1 VHAGVE
7 FDVLLAAC
15 LLDPE
20 KWTEGRA
27 GKQRVLDPQCQ
38 QHQALPAMV
47 REVLNCS
54 LPDMAAALQ
63 AEHEAAQ
70 GLLAPRQQEQQQVP
84 AAGAAAVSLPA
95 KGSRRRR
102 RTTAAVTAAAAEQ
115 AAAPAHL
122 TLQQPTAAEQQQQQ
136 FVALPAD
143 VWCSAAEAWASH
155 ALRGA
160 FLQQLR
166 QLGDGGAL
174 LSLLRDV
181 EVPVQAVL
189 SSMEMAGIGVDR
201 EALEQQQRELQVSSL
216 DRSSVQ
222 QRLCNRNS
230 IARRCV

>member
-47 REVLNCS
+47 QEVLNCT
-54 LPDMAAALQ
+54 LPDMAAALH

-70 GLLAPRQQEQQQVP
+70 RPLVSQQQEQQQVP
-84 AAGAAAVSLPA
+84 QAAAAALGTAA
-95 KGSRRRR
+95 KSSRRRR
-102 RTTAAVTAAAAEQ
+102 RTTAAVTAAAAEEL
-115 AAAPAHL
+115 AHPA
-122 TLQQPTAAEQQQQQ
+122 LQQPPAVEQQQQQ
-136 FVALPAD
+136 QLVGLPAD
-143 VWCSAAEAWASH
+143 VWYSAAEAWASH
-155 ALRGA
+155 ALRSA
-160 FLQQLR
+160 YLQQLR

-189 SSMEMAGIGVDR
+189 SAMEMAGIGVDR
-201 EALEQQQRELQVSSL
+201 KALEKQQKELQVSSL
-216 DRSSVQ
+216 AQ
-222 QRLCNRNS
+222 GQCAATALQH
-230 IARRCV
+230 A

>member
-1 VHAGVE
+1 MQLLCSCCCRVCLHAGVE

-27 GKQRVLDPQCQ
+27 GKQRVLDPQRQ
-38 QHQALPAMV
+38 QQQALPAMA
-47 REVLNCS
+47 REVLNCT

-63 AEHEAAQ
+63 AEHEAA
-70 GLLAPRQQEQQQVP
+70 
-84 AAGAAAVSLPA
+84 AAQAATQLPQAAAAAVGAPTQ
-95 KGSRRRR
+95 GSRRRR
-102 RTTAAVTAAAAEQ
+102 RTTAAATSAVAAAATAEQ
-115 AAAPAHL
+115 AMHPAGNVV
-122 TLQQPTAAEQQQQQ
+122 AAEQQQQQ
-136 FVALPAD
+136 QSLALPASA
-143 VWCSAAEAWASH
+143 CHAAAEAWASH

-189 SSMEMAGIGVDR
+189 SSIELAGIGADR
-201 EALEQQQRELQVSSL
+201 EALQKQRAELQVG
-216 DRSSVQ
+216 RH
-222 QRLCNRNS
+222 C
-230 IARRCV
+230 APGC

>member
-47 REVLNCS
+47 REVLNCT

-63 AEHEAAQ
+63 AEHEGAQ
-70 GLLAPRQQEQQQVP
+70 RPLVLQQQEQRQVP
-84 AAGAAAVSLPA
+84 AAIAAAVSNPV

-102 RTTAAVTAAAAEQ
+102 RTTAAASAAAAEE
-115 AAAPAHL
+115 AAHSA
-122 TLQQPTAAEQQQQQ
+122 LQQPPAVEQQQQQ
-136 FVALPAD
+136 QLVGLPAN
-143 VWCSAAEAWASH
+143 VWYSAAEAWASH
-155 ALRGA
+155 ALRSA
-160 FLQQLR
+160 YLQQLR

-201 EALEQQQRELQVSSL
+201 QALEQQQRELQVSRGL
-216 DRSSVQ
+216 GRGSVK
-222 QRLCNRNS
+222 QRLRNRIS
-230 IARRCV
+230 MQGRGF